1 MIKQSQYVINI
12 LKCVQS
18 DLDTPQDY
26 VLAVFSLV
34 KQLVIASSQQKNPR
48 LALAVL
54 IIDE

>member
-1 MIKQSQYVINI
+1 MINI

-18 DLDTPQDY
+18 DLDIPQDY

-34 KQLVIASSQQKNPR
+34 KQLAITSGQQKKPR
-48 LALAVL
+48 LDLAVL

>member
-1 MIKQSQYVINI
+1 MINI

-34 KQLVIASSQQKNPR
+34 KQLAIASSQQKKPR
-48 LALAVL
+48 LDLAVL